1 MCKYKW
7 MASMIQPDIHDTI
20 VIVSWLWCNDTVA
33 CDVIR
38 VLAYSYGSHK
48 EGNHSQIHNTLKM
61 WSPNRKAHH

>member
-1 MCKYKW
+1 MNGEY
-7 MASMIQPDIHDTI
+7 DTAW
-20 VIVSWLWCNDTVA
+20 STVA